1 MARYFQSV
9 LLGYPLFPAG
19 ELLSAGKAHLIFPDL
34 LGKDRHEGKEL
45 FQEGE
50 PALARLPSEALRQ
63 IDRAISNA
71 GKDGAE
77 YPAAAHR
84 IERHRQRQVAATLL
98 CQERSSLLRMFL
110 ADHERVGDIIFQLRA
125 FLFHIFFIGR
135 KKLGVEH
142 SSPSLFRQG
151 DEQAPSLFFRQ
162 PAGSSDGAASDLQDQ
177 RLLVSFDHP
186 WFLEG
191 RKSGDPAIP
200 LNVLQRL
207 QRGQREEIFFY
218 GKQCLQPERIL

>member
-1 MARYFQSV
+1 
-9 LLGYPLFPAG
+9 
-19 ELLSAGKAHLIFPDL
+19 
-34 LGKDRHEGKEL
+34 
-45 FQEGE
+45 
-50 PALARLPSEALRQ
+50 
-63 IDRAISNA
+63 
-71 GKDGAE
+71 
-77 YPAAAHR
+77 
-84 IERHRQRQVAATLL
+84 
-98 CQERSSLLRMFL
+98 MFL
-110 ADHERVGDIIFQLRA
+110 ADHKRVGDIIFQLRA

-162 PAGSSDGAASDLQDQ
+162 PAGSSDGTASDLQDQ

-200 LNVLQRL
+200 LDVLQRL
-207 QRGQREEIFFY
+207 QRGQREEIFFC